1 MHQSL
6 VLTIFETH
14 KKPIV
19 FITSCRWFLSDFFV
33 LKKVKSILKKIINC
47 IFAAETKDRFFE
59 VIIQHSTFY
68 PFITT

>member
-1 MHQSL
+1 M
-6 VLTIFETH
+6 
-14 KKPIV
+14 
-19 FITSCRWFLSDFFV
+19 TSCRQFLSDFFV
-33 LKKVKSILKKIINC
+33 LKKVKSIREKIINC